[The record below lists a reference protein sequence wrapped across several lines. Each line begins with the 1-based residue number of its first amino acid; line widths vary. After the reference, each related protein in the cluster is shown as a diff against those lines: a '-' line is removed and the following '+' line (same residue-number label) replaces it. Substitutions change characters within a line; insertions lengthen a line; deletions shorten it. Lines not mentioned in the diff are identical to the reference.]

1 MLLSKDYRNL
11 NLTNINIRN
20 KLNNIILP
28 KLKRSVDFT
37 AFKFS
42 AVFTKDSMNVLNY
55 KMNVQYNKIYEFVS
69 KNYTVLLNKYIQQL
83 LDSLNNTSVFMNLMN
98 NLGFNRIMDFLNK
111 LDELINEKFTV
122 PNNLISNINSI
133 SDIIEEVY
141 KKINSSSA
149 EFHNA
154 YSEFLE
160 MVQKQFNKAQKTLN
174 KIEEQ
179 IKEPIYKILGIIS
192 VINNNEFLDI
202 IKEYIGDEE
211 NYDFTLLL
219 QYHAIEGKDNT
230 IIELLKFDMF
240 IKTII
245 IDSIFR
251 MEYKAFPLLQ
261 IRPKI
266 ELHDIFICIN
276 LKLNLIFKDENKY
289 LIEMKDIQVLSEVE
303 VSLYTIA
310 KCEAGLYIPI
320 GIGEMYIAF
329 GLNGLLANIDIK
341 MELSISIKQNTYT
354 INLGFH
360 LIFVGFDF
368 YLKFGIYI
376 DLTFISFSINYY
388 IFYFFII
395 LPIPI
400 EAKLKYIFSFRN
412 KLLAKSQSAKL
423 SLFGIDIKLLKNR

>member
-1 MLLSKDYRNL
+1 LAKNSN
-11 NLTNINIRN
+11 
-20 KLNNIILP
+20 
-28 KLKRSVDFT
+28 F
-37 AFKFS
+37 FK
-42 AVFTKDSMNVLNY
+42 
-55 KMNVQYNKIYEFVS
+55 KI
-69 KNYTVLLNKYIQQL
+69 
-83 LDSLNNTSVFMNLMN
+83 
-98 NLGFNRIMDFLNK
+98 
-111 LDELINEKFTV
+111 INEKFTV

-160 MVQKQFNKAQKTLN
+160 MIQKQFNKAQKTLN

-219 QYHAIEGKDNT
+219 QYHVIEGKDNT

-261 IRPKI
+261 DQK
-266 ELHDIFICIN
+266 
-276 LKLNLIFKDENKY
+276 
-289 LIEMKDIQVLSEVE
+289 
-303 VSLYTIA
+303 
-310 KCEAGLYIPI
+310 
-320 GIGEMYIAF
+320 
-329 GLNGLLANIDIK
+329 
-341 MELSISIKQNTYT
+341 
-354 INLGFH
+354 
-360 LIFVGFDF
+360 
-368 YLKFGIYI
+368 
-376 DLTFISFSINYY
+376 
-388 IFYFFII
+388 
-395 LPIPI
+395 
-400 EAKLKYIFSFRN
+400 
-412 KLLAKSQSAKL
+412 
-423 SLFGIDIKLLKNR
+423 